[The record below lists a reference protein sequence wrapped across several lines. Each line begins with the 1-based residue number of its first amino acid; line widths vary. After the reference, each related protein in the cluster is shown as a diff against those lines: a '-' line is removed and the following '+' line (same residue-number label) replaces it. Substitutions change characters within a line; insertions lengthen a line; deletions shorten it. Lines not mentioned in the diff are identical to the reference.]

1 MCLVYPG
8 RSPRMTGGTEHDCE
22 PFWPHP
28 FINGARVLQ
37 GVGVSDPART
47 VVDLAMSELS
57 RRLRRR
63 DDWWNLFKCPETRAQ
78 WAAEAL
84 VEPMA
89 VRAPDHNLRVWLTPN
104 QVEYV
109 LEELQGYASLR
120 DVENNCQV
128 SCFER
133 IWESHAILDNSAR
146 ESLNCQLSRFL
157 ETLPDK
163 LARREGDELT
173 CRIIDP
179 YLHPL
184 IYGRTLAY
192 DSAKEGF
199 LRPEPVPNIT
209 DVTNTDF
216 LSQKFACLPCDF
228 LISQDGT
235 AKALSYINNLQPCYS
250 ALYRHFEGLLS
261 KCVPMFEHVLT
272 DLHVDNPNRVRIQ
285 EPSSSAE
292 WEEPEPPDFSR
303 DSVDWSAFESKKRQ
317 WVMRRSIV
325 PDVPITGYQG
335 GLEERRNIV
344 QLRGKTLQVIHD
356 VYDICIKP
364 GGPAFQGSQW
374 RIEGMKNERI
384 VACVFYNSSSE
395 NITPNSIEFR
405 MAVKT
410 PPTFPKK
417 GHQDITIKTWGLQ
430 TRKPCHQYIGAV
442 PLRQGL
448 CIAYP
453 NIYQYHI
460 TPFSLVDPSKE
471 GHQRIIGLYLVDPS
485 IAPLASTQ
493 RVPPQQKAWTRLG
506 LEKATRGIFAV
517 ELVDKV
523 LDEVDGVMDID
534 EAVKYRERMVKE
546 RTRLSVLNDVQRFN
560 IPCNS

>member
-1 MCLVYPG
+1 
-8 RSPRMTGGTEHDCE
+8 MTGGTKYDCE
-22 PFWPHP
+22 PFGPHP
-28 FINGARVLQ
+28 FINDARILQ
-37 GVGVSDPART
+37 LGVGVGDPART

-57 RRLRRR
+57 RCIRRR
-63 DDWWNLFKCPETRAQ
+63 DDWWDLFKCPETRAQ

-84 VEPMA
+84 VEPMV
-89 VRAPDHNLRVWLTPN
+89 VRAPGHNLRVLLTPN
-104 QVEYV
+104 QVEHV
-109 LEELQGYASLR
+109 LEKLQGYASPR
-120 DVENNCQV
+120 DVENDCQV
-128 SCFER
+128 CCFER
-133 IWESHAILDNSAR
+133 IWESQAILDNSAR
-146 ESLNCQLSRFL
+146 ASLNCQLSRFL

-173 CRIIDP
+173 RHIIDP

-192 DSAKEGF
+192 DSAEEGF
-199 LRPEPVPNIT
+199 LRPELVPNIT
-209 DVTNTDF
+209 DATSTDF
-216 LSQKFACLPCDF
+216 LSQKFAYLPSDF
-228 LISQDGT
+228 LISQDGA
-235 AKALSYINNLQPCYS
+235 AKALSYINNLHPCFS
-250 ALYRHFEGLLS
+250 VLYRHFEELLS

-272 DLHVDNPNRVRIQ
+272 DLHADNPNREQIQ
-285 EPSSSAE
+285 GPSSSAE
-292 WEEPEPPDFSR
+292 WEEPPEPPNFSH
-303 DSVDWSAFESKKRQ
+303 DSVDYSAFESKKRQ
-317 WVMRRSIV
+317 RIMRQLIV
-325 PDVPITGYQG
+325 PDVPITGYPG
-335 GLEERRNIV
+335 GLEERNIV

-356 VYDICIKP
+356 VYEICIKP
-364 GGPAFQGSQW
+364 GDPAFQGSQW
-374 RIEGMKNERI
+374 RVEGIKNEHI
-384 VACVFYNSSSE
+384 VACILYNSSSE

-410 PPTFPKK
+410 PPVFPKNSCQ
-417 GHQDITIKTWGLQ
+417 GIIIRTWGLQ

-442 PLRQGL
+442 PIHQGL

-453 NIYQYHI
+453 NIYQHHI

-506 LEKATRGIFAV
+506 LEKGTRGIFAV

-523 LDEVDGVMDID
+523 LDEVDGVVDVD

-560 IPCNS
+560 IQCNS

>member
-1 MCLVYPG
+1 
-8 RSPRMTGGTEHDCE
+8 MTRGTKYDRE
-22 PFWPHP
+22 PFGPHP
-28 FINGARVLQ
+28 FINDPWVLQ
-37 GVGVSDPART
+37 EVDPART

-57 RRLRRR
+57 KCIRRR

-84 VEPMA
+84 VEPMT
-89 VRAPDHNLRVWLTPN
+89 VRAPGRNLKVWLTPN

-109 LEELQGYASLR
+109 LEELQGYANLR
-120 DVENNCQV
+120 DAENNCQV

-133 IWESHAILDNSAR
+133 IWESQAILDNSAR
-146 ESLNCQLSRFL
+146 ASLNCQLSRFL

-173 CRIIDP
+173 RRIIDP
-179 YLHPL
+179 YLYPF
-184 IYGRTLAY
+184 IYDRTLAY

-199 LRPEPVPNIT
+199 LRPELVPNIT
-209 DVTNTDF
+209 DTTTTDF

-228 LISQDGT
+228 LISAQDGT
-235 AKALSYINNLQPCYS
+235 TKALSYINNLHPCYS
-250 ALYRHFEGLLS
+250 TLYRHLEELLS

-272 DLHVDNPNRVRIQ
+272 DLHVDNPVRARIQ
-285 EPSSSAE
+285 EPLPSE
-292 WEEPEPPDFSR
+292 WDEPEPPDFSGS
-303 DSVDWSAFESKKRQ
+303 SVDWSVFESKKRQ
-317 WVMRRSIV
+317 WIMHRSIV
-325 PDVPITGYQG
+325 PDVPSTGYPG
-335 GLEERRNIV
+335 GLEERRSVV

-364 GGPAFQGSQW
+364 GGPAFQGSPW
-374 RIEGMKNERI
+374 RVEGMKNERI
-384 VACVFYNSSSE
+384 VACVLYNSSSE

-410 PPTFPKK
+410 PPAFPKK
-417 GHQDITIKTWGLQ
+417 GYQDVTMKTWGLQ

-442 PLRQGL
+442 PIQEGL

-460 TPFSLVDPSKE
+460 TPFSLADPSKE

-493 RVPPQQKAWTRLG
+493 RVPPQQKTWTRLG
-506 LEKATRGIFAV
+506 LEKGTRGIFAV

-523 LDEVDGVMDID
+523 LDEVDGVMDMD
-534 EAVKYRERMVKE
+534 EAVKYRNSMVKE